1 MENKN
6 QEPTP
11 QKQPIGEVLKKYKQ
25 MREEGSLPSPE
36 SVTSL
41 PLDGSTPTAQV
52 NPTPSP
58 EPVPSPMPEAV
69 PTSIPSAA
77 NTFNKEQ
84 YEKAMSTETDPDLMT
99 SYEIVKLPS
108 EGLFYANKIS
118 EVNVEYMTSK
128 DEDLLT
134 TPSLIENGTVL
145 DILLRRKIKTKGV
158 DVDNLLA
165 GDRNAI
171 ILFLRS
177 SSYGSTYTVQVPDP
191 RTNVIFKAEVD
202 LLKLRYKKVSETPD
216 AEGYFNI
223 KLPMR
228 KKVVKFRLL
237 TAGEETMLF
246 NQAEAHKEAF
256 GQEFSEFSTLKL
268 KSHIISIGDKTDRS
282 YISKFVDAMPA
293 LDALTVR
300 RKIIDVSPDV
310 DMDYEFKA
318 KDGYK
323 FNAQLSVGIDFFS
336 PALSG

>member
-1 MENKN
+1 MENEN
-6 QEPTP
+6 QEQTP
-11 QKQPIGEVLKKYKQ
+11 KKEPIADVLKRYKEMQ
-25 MREEGSLPSPE
+25 EKGTLPSPE

-41 PLDGSTPTAQV
+41 PLDKKPQQT
-52 NPTPSP
+52 NPT
-58 EPVPSPMPEAV
+58 PMPEAKSS
-69 PTSIPSAA
+69 SIPSS
-77 NTFNKEQ
+77 TFNPEDYQ
-84 YEKAMSTETDPDLMT
+84 NAMSRETDPDLMT

-108 EGLFYANKIS
+108 QGLFYKHGIS

-145 DILLRRKIKTKGV
+145 DILLRRKIKTKGINA
-158 DVDNLLA
+158 DELLA

-191 RTNVIFKAEVD
+191 RTNVVFKTDVD
-202 LLKLRYKKVSETPD
+202 LLKLRYKKVKETPD
-216 AEGYFNI
+216 AEGFFSI

-228 KKVVKFRLL
+228 KKTVKFKLL

-256 GQEFSEFSTLKL
+256 GQDFSEFSTLKL
-268 KSHIISIGDKTDRS
+268 KSHVVSIEGKTDRS
-282 YISKFVDAMPA
+282 YIGKFIDAMPA
-293 LDALTVR
+293 LDALTIR

-310 DMDYEFKA
+310 DMEYEFKT

-323 FNAQLSVGIDFFS
+323 FKAQLSVGIDFFFPS
-336 PALSG
+336 T

>member
-1 MENKN
+1 MENQDN
-6 QEPTP
+6 TP
-11 QKQPIGEVLKKYKQ
+11 KKEPIGDVLKKYKEMQ
-25 MREEGSLPSPE
+25 EKGTLPSPE

-41 PLDGSTPTAQV
+41 PLNTEHQQTTPT
-52 NPTPSP
+52 PTPI
-58 EPVPSPMPEAV
+58 PEAKSN
-69 PTSIPSAA
+69 SIPSSA
-77 NTFNKEQ
+77 FNPEDYQ
-84 YEKAMSTETDPDLMT
+84 NAMSRETDPDLMT

-108 EGLFYANKIS
+108 QGLFYKHGIS

-145 DILLRRKIKTKGV
+145 DILLRRKIKTKGINA
-158 DVDNLLA
+158 DELLA

-191 RTNVIFKAEVD
+191 RTNVVFKTDVD
-202 LLKLRYKKVSETPD
+202 LLKLRYKKMTEQPD
-216 AEGYFNI
+216 AEGLFNI

-228 KKVVKFRLL
+228 KKTVKFKLL

-268 KSHIISIGDKTDRS
+268 KSHVVSIEGKTDRS
-282 YISKFVDAMPA
+282 YIGKFIDAMPA
-293 LDALTVR
+293 LDALTIR

-310 DMDYEFKA
+310 DMEYEFKT

-323 FNAQLSVGIDFFS
+323 FKAQLSVGIDFFFPS
-336 PALSG
+336 T